1 MSDDLVREK
10 VRLYATEVTPAQ
22 LPSFGGVAV
31 RRRRRRVRQALAA
44 TSSVVV
50 VALVVVLVAL
60 VSHTSA
66 PRTIAPSGSLESQLV
81 GPTWTLQQLSV
92 GGKDVPVSSSNPWTL
107 QLTATTYLG
116 EDGCNSISG
125 DVTYGMTTVNLHFGE
140 QTAAACPG
148 AQLQEAFRALESGSA
163 TAVTGGRTLTLTVGS
178 RVLRLAREDLPFGNP
193 SAGDKL
199 QTGALQANLEGVS
212 WALRSVSDNGKV
224 SHLPASQH
232 ARLYLSAGNYY
243 FDNGCSIDY
252 GRMEYD
258 NTRVTMTGQGGV
270 GSLCPY
276 SLPEFSTPSTAFTAV
291 AEGKPVFRFTSSGIT
306 LGAGKIVLTFDR
318 TTPVDVHT
326 ALHQA
331 VAGHVWRL
339 TRYSFKGK
347 AYAVPAG
354 ARPTLEL
361 ADAQYEAFDGCNSSA
376 GYLSY
381 VTGTLWVR
389 PVAGN
394 VVPCG
399 QQWYSVTE
407 ALAGVLNGD
416 THASLTGTTLSMTG
430 NGATLVFSR
439 GPASARS
446 VFDNLPPLP
455 PF

>member
-1 MSDDLVREK
+1 VTYDGSTLRTTGLGSSDAYCSGDSSRV
-10 VRLYATEVTPAQ
+10 
-22 LPSFGGVAV
+22 GVAYDALFAGAV
-31 RRRRRRVRQALAA
+31 RASLSGA
-44 TSSVVV
+44 TLRLTGSGVVM
-50 VALVVVLVAL
+50 
-60 VSHTSA
+60 TFTQGPA
-66 PRTIAPSGSLESQLV
+66 PAT
-81 GPTWTLQQLSV
+81 T
-92 GGKDVPVSSSNPWTL
+92 
-107 QLTATTYLG
+107 TATTAP
-116 EDGCNSISG
+116 
-125 DVTYGMTTVNLHFGE
+125 V
-140 QTAAACPG
+140 
-148 AQLQEAFRALESGSA
+148 A
-163 TAVTGGRTLTLTVGS
+163 TI
-178 RVLRLAREDLPFGNP
+178 DP
-193 SAGDKL
+193 
-199 QTGALQANLEGVS
+199 GALQANLEGVS
-212 WALRSVSDNGKV
+212 WALRSVSGNGKV
-224 SHLPASQH
+224 THVPASQH

-258 NTRVTMTGQGGV
+258 NTQVTMTGQGGV

-331 VAGHVWRL
+331 VVGHVWRL
-339 TRYSFKGK
+339 TGYSFKGK
-347 AYAVPAG
+347 AYSVPAG
-354 ARPTLEL
+354 ATPTLEL
-361 ADAQYEAFDGCNSSA
+361 ADAQYEAFDGCNSSV

-394 VVPCG
+394 AVRCG
-399 QQWYSVTE
+399 QEWYSATE
-407 ALAGVLNGD
+407 AFAGVLLGD
-416 THASLTGTTLSMTG
+416 THAAVTGTTLTMTG

-439 GPASARS
+439 GPASART